1 MRGDLTEQRFS
12 DDDLRRIFA
21 EAAQSDVHGRV
32 PGGGR
37 HGLGL
42 DDLRAIAQEVGIE
55 PAAVDRAA
63 ANLVAA
69 RGEQSRAPRTPAS
82 FSFSRLVHEDAVIP
96 RALTS
101 DEMRAIASQ
110 VELVL
115 GRRGRLHDAGDWVEW
130 RDSQDRLY
138 VGMVRGQGR
147 TRIRAI
153 ADHSRELLLGSG
165 LIGVFGAAALAA
177 ALDLPQ
183 GRGVVAALLAVAAT
197 YGLIRLFWNWR
208 SGSARGQL
216 AELLEILED
225 TVRS

>member
-12 DDDLRRIFA
+12 DDDLRLIFA
-21 EAAQSDVHGRV
+21 EAAQSEVHGRV

-63 ANLVAA
+63 ANLLAA
-69 RGEQSRAPRTPAS
+69 RGEERRRPATMAA
-82 FSFSRLVHEDAVIP
+82 SFSRLVHEDAVIP
-96 RALTS
+96 RALTG
-101 DEMRAIASQ
+101 DEMRAVASQ

-130 RDSQDRLY
+130 RDLQDRLY

-165 LIGVFGAAALAA
+165 LIGVFGAAALSA

-183 GRGVVAALLAVAAT
+183 GRGVVGALLAIAAT

-208 SGSARGQL
+208 SGVARGQL

-225 TVRS
+225 TVRR

>member
-1 MRGDLTEQRFS
+1 VRGDLTEQRFS

-21 EAAQSDVHGRV
+21 EAAQSEVHGRV

-69 RGEQSRAPRTPAS
+69 RGEQGRTPRTAAS
-82 FSFSRLVHEDAVIP
+82 FSFSRLVHEDALIP
-96 RALTS
+96 RSLTS
-101 DEMRAIASQ
+101 DEMRAVTSQ

-115 GRRGRLHDAGDWVEW
+115 GRRGRLHEAGDWVEW
-130 RDSQDRLY
+130 RDTEDRLY
-138 VGMVRGQGR
+138 VGMVRGASQ

-153 ADHSRELLLGSG
+153 ADHTRELLLGSSV
-165 LIGVFGAAALAA
+165 IGVFGVAALVA

-183 GRGVVAALLAVAAT
+183 GRALAAALLVGAGT
-197 YGLIRLFWNWR
+197 YGLFRVFWNWR
-208 SGSARGQL
+208 SSIARRHL

-225 TVRS
+225 TVRR